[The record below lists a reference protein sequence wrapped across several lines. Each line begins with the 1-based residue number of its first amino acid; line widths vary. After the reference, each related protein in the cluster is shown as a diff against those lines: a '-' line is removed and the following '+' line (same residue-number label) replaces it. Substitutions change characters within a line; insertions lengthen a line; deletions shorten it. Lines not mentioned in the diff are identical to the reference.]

1 MERKPGIKMIR
12 VGSPGRKRVGKCP
25 AGLHGHC
32 CKSRLDWLR
41 DWNRLLATNTEP
53 GRYVH
58 LHSHPV
64 LLLSKLHFLSLSSA
78 FQVLIQSA
86 IPLMAAFAG
95 MRGLIMLTCQNR
107 MQKVSRDISY
117 SPLSTSMNIS
127 YSQCLES
134 VPLCLKTSNHP
145 LRSTSL
151 YETFLDLS
159 GHTNFSFY
167 CNTCN
172 LVCNTFNKHP
182 DILFSVS
189 YVMTFSSQ
197 IDYKP
202 LKTVTTS

>member
-1 MERKPGIKMIR
+1 MPCRLAWALLQVK
-12 VGSPGRKRVGKCP
+12 
-25 AGLHGHC
+25 AGLIKRLKQTLGHKHRAWKVC
-32 CKSRLDWLR
+32 PPSFSSCSLIEQTPLP
-41 DWNRLLATNTEP
+41 LFIFCFPST
-53 GRYVH
+53 
-58 LHSHPV
+58 HP
-64 LLLSKLHFLSLSSA
+64 
-78 FQVLIQSA
+78 SA
-86 IPLMAAFAG
+86 IPLMGAFAG

-145 LRSTSL
+145 LRRTSL